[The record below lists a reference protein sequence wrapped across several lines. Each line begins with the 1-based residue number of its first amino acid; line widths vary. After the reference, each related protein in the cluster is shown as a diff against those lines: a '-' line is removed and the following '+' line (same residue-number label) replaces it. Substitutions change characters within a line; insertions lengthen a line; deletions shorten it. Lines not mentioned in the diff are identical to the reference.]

1 MDGNPPPQEDS
12 GRGPRWAPPPPV
24 PPSAPGPGWSIPPQ
38 GGPRVPPRPAGSAPA
53 PDPYRR
59 PARGVSPWLTL
70 AVGLLAGA
78 LLGAIATLLLT
89 SVDLRGRPFD
99 TALETC
105 GLTDHPSAEVG
116 DEGRSVFL
124 QHRGAT
130 DTAGLGDDELDCVLR
145 ELGAPDS
152 LFVEM
157 GQTRALD
164 GRRSLEWDGIEA
176 TWSFHPD
183 DGIDTQLVAR

>member
-1 MDGNPPPQEDS
+1 MDAGPPPQGES
-12 GRGPRWAPPPPV
+12 GRVPRWAPPPPV
-24 PPSAPGPGWSIPPQ
+24 PPSAPGPGWSIPP
-38 GGPRVPPRPAGSAPA
+38 GAGPLPPPPPGSPAAPHRP
-53 PDPYRR
+53 

-70 AVGLLAGA
+70 VAGLLAGA
-78 LLGAIATLLLT
+78 VVGVGATLLFT
-89 SVDLRGRPFD
+89 SFDLRGRPFD
-99 TALETC
+99 AALDTC

-130 DTAGLGDDELDCVLR
+130 DTTGLTDEELDCVLT
-145 ELGAPDS
+145 ELDAPDS

-164 GRRSLEWDGIEA
+164 GRRSLEWNGIEA

-183 DGIDTQLVAR
+183 DGLDTHLVAR